1 MQKQEKL
8 IDKTDNAQQNRN
20 TKRPART
27 WMVAFTRDVHRTPTS
42 GTSPNNNARPWQCV
56 KLHLRHERR
65 DGITNGQTPGIVF
78 GVF

>member
-42 GTSPNNNARPWQCV
+42 GTSPNNNARP
-56 KLHLRHERR
+56 
-65 DGITNGQTPGIVF
+65 
-78 GVF
+78 